1 MQKLP
6 KKRLQFGVS
15 KCKSMLIGTEEDLVY
30 NNLLVDKW
38 NIEHKVD
45 EDTNEENLEEKYE
58 GKVEIEKTEKQKYL
72 GFYLSKRGDNMVNI
86 REMEKKS
93 VWVSKKIFDRLHSL
107 NLKQYFFEC
116 GVIFGTSI

>member
-58 GKVEIEKTEKQKYL
+58 GKVEIEKTEKHNKDIQK
-72 GFYLSKRGDNMVNI
+72 
-86 REMEKKS
+86 E
-93 VWVSKKIFDRLHSL
+93 
-107 NLKQYFFEC
+107 
-116 GVIFGTSI
+116 